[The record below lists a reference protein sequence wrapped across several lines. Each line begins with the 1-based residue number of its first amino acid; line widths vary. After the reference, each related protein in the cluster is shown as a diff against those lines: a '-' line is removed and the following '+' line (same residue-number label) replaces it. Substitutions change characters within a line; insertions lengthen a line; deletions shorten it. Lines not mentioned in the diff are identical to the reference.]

1 MNEDKNKDD
10 KKKEKSF
17 MENAE
22 GFLSSWKDDFGE
34 KNKDIL
40 ERKKKRDEEAEK
52 EHQEFLKNLEEV
64 KGDITERT
72 EKLANVLS
80 KEFDGFKDAL
90 QRGTASMHE
99 KFQLQ
104 KHFDD
109 FKIFLQKTG
118 ELGAEK
124 FNELTSKV
132 EKNLSEVDSSK
143 LSIEQPKTQGQEF
156 EKIMKQAEQLFDND
170 IEAKDIEMDEN
181 HKKVNK
187 LFDDLDKKD

>member
-1 MNEDKNKDD
+1 MDEEKNKDE
-10 KKKEKSF
+10 KKSEKSF

-22 GFLSSWKDDFGE
+22 GFLSSWKDDFGD
-34 KNKDIL
+34 KNKEIL
-40 ERKKKRDEEAEK
+40 ERKKKREEVAEK

-80 KEFDGFKDAL
+80 REFDGFKDAL
-90 QRGTASMHE
+90 ERGTASMHE

-104 KHFDD
+104 KHYDD
-109 FKIFLQKTG
+109 FKVFLQKTG
-118 ELGAEK
+118 ELDAEK
-124 FNELTSKV
+124 FNELTKNV

-143 LSIEQPKTQGQEF
+143 LTIEQPKTQTQEF
-156 EKIMKQAEQLFDND
+156 EDIMKQAEQLIDND
-170 IEAKDIEMDEN
+170 IEAKDVEMDEN

-187 LFDDLDKKD
+187 LFEDLDKE